1 MAGEGSQ
8 EKDGWRRIM
17 MINLTH
23 ASLGGEQPLELCGPG
38 GEVGGQAGARAQRHH
53 LRLHP
58 LEHLPYCQAR

>member
-1 MAGEGSQ
+1 
-8 EKDGWRRIM
+8 M